1 MSLVNNTSVLIPSG
15 HVVDGYSSERAQFT
29 VQNLIRS
36 FNPSLLR
43 HVEVV
48 EPTPPFPVGRECC
61 VWCECGVCEGE
72 VCGVCGC
79 VSRVRYDQCCHD
91 GCIQG
96 ESGCTNCLVFH
107 K

>member
-1 MSLVNNTSVLIPSG
+1 M
-15 HVVDGYSSERAQFT
+15 
-29 VQNLIRS
+29 
-36 FNPSLLR
+36 
-43 HVEVV
+43 
-48 EPTPPFPVGRECC
+48 
-61 VWCECGVCEGE
+61 
-72 VCGVCGC
+72 CGVCGC